1 MSRMTS
7 TGQGAERTTWQRSAR
22 ATPGAW
28 RRTRSP
34 SGRRSWRRRTRPS
47 ARRWPTC
54 GRSWASARTYSPSTR
69 PGTGPCRT
77 MAFGAGAGWGEAGLC
92 LDGHFVSCLTAPH
105 PNQPSWHQHFTR
117 GISTAAPRVGVC
129 ARARLCL
136 CSRVWF
142 AVCARARPFLCTCYF
157 QIALSPSFS
166 SEKERCHVFTGL
178 WSPLVGFP
186 APPTSPAPAL
196 SMLLRVRSYPLF
208 QDPLLGV
215 TDKGPGKTV
224 DLSFQDDKLLF
235 LFNL

>member
-77 MAFGAGAGWGEAGLC
+77 MAFGAGAGWGGGWPLPRWTLC
-92 LDGHFVSCLTAPH
+92 FLSDRTTPEPTFLTSALY
-105 PNQPSWHQHFTR
+105 QRHQHSR
-117 GISTAAPRVGVC
+117 PARRRVC
-129 ARARLCL
+129 ARTPVLVLPCVVRGV
-136 CSRVWF
+136 R
-142 AVCARARPFLCTCYF
+142 ARA
-157 QIALSPSFS
+157 SFS
-166 SEKERCHVFTGL
+166 LHLLFPD
-178 WSPLVGFP
+178 SPL
-186 APPTSPAPAL
+186 T
-196 SMLLRVRSYPLF
+196 LF
-208 QDPLLGV
+208 
-215 TDKGPGKTV
+215 
-224 DLSFQDDKLLF
+224 
-235 LFNL
+235 

>member
-1 MSRMTS
+1 MDTLFPVWPHHTRTNLPDIS
-7 TGQGAERTTWQRSAR
+7 TLPE
-22 ATPGAW
+22 
-28 RRTRSP
+28 
-34 SGRRSWRRRTRPS
+34 
-47 ARRWPTC
+47 
-54 GRSWASARTYSPSTR
+54 ASAQPPRASACVRAHACACAPVC
-69 PGTGPCRT
+69 GPR
-77 MAFGAGAGWGEAGLC
+77 
-92 LDGHFVSCLTAPH
+92 
-105 PNQPSWHQHFTR
+105 
-117 GISTAAPRVGVC
+117 
-129 ARARLCL
+129 
-136 CSRVWF
+136 
-142 AVCARARPFLCTCYF
+142 CARARPFLCTCYF

-186 APPTSPAPAL
+186 APPSSPAPAL

>member
-1 MSRMTS
+1 
-7 TGQGAERTTWQRSAR
+7 
-22 ATPGAW
+22 
-28 RRTRSP
+28 
-34 SGRRSWRRRTRPS
+34 
-47 ARRWPTC
+47 
-54 GRSWASARTYSPSTR
+54 
-69 PGTGPCRT
+69 
-77 MAFGAGAGWGEAGLC
+77 MAFGAGAGWGGGWPLPRWTLC
-92 LDGHFVSCLTAPH
+92 FLSDRTTPEPTFLTSALY
-105 PNQPSWHQHFTR
+105 QRHQHSR
-117 GISTAAPRVGVC
+117 PARRRVC
-129 ARARLCL
+129 ARTPVLVLPCVVRGV
-136 CSRVWF
+136 R
-142 AVCARARPFLCTCYF
+142 ARARPFLCTCYF

-186 APPTSPAPAL
+186 APSTSPAPAL